1 MKPPSSEIRWR
12 AIALVCGIAAIVQN
26 LLVAG
31 RIVQI
36 ATLTW
41 KIDLA
46 SAVITAGSTML
57 MVFFGA
63 TLGCGL
69 LAWVARMRLPA
80 GDIFRRIS
88 HGSVLALAIG
98 AFVWGGLVCSP
109 LVVYVRR

>member
-1 MKPPSSEIRWR
+1 MIAVEIRWR
-12 AIALVCGIAAIVQN
+12 AVALICGAAAFIQN

-31 RIVQI
+31 RVFHV
-36 ATLTW
+36 ARLTW

-57 MVFFGA
+57 VVFFGV

-69 LAWVARMRLPA
+69 LAWLARARLPA

-98 AFVWGGLVCSP
+98 ACAWGGLVCSP

>member
-1 MKPPSSEIRWR
+1 MKPPSTEIRWR
-12 AIALVCGIAAIVQN
+12 AVALVCGIAAVMQN

-41 KIDLA
+41 KMDFA

-57 MVFFGA
+57 IVFFSA
-63 TLGCGL
+63 PLGCGL
-69 LAWVARMRLPA
+69 LAWLARRRLPA

-88 HGSVLALAIG
+88 NGSLLALAIG
-98 AFVWGGLVCSP
+98 AGVWGGLVCSP
-109 LVVYVRR
+109 FVVYVRR